1 MRKFLELFFILSLK
15 NFASFDKE
23 AEWTVPNGT
32 SQTLFLW
39 ILKTSNFVISTSPSD
54 LYSKIKKREIQEIEK
69 IKSREVRW
77 PLEIFKTRFPPKCV
91 GKH

>member
-32 SQTLFLW
+32 SQTLFL
-39 ILKTSNFVISTSPSD
+39 KSSNFVISTSPSD

-69 IKSREVRW
+69 IKSREVR
-77 PLEIFKTRFPPKCV
+77 
-91 GKH
+91 